1 MEDFVYL
8 KLDRKPP
15 ERPSNLEQLGM
26 VMKEAGT
33 DFGPGTSYGLFVHL
47 IIFIISSDSVIKN

>member
-1 MEDFVYL
+1 MEDFVYM

-15 ERPSNLEQLGM
+15 ERPSNLEQLGV

-33 DFGPGTSYGLFVHL
+33 DFGPGTSYGMCCHGFILFV
-47 IIFIISSDSVIKN
+47 S

>member
-15 ERPSNLEQLGM
+15 ERLSNLEQLGA
-26 VMKEAGT
+26 VMKEAGS
-33 DFGPGTSYGLFVHL
+33 DFGPGTSYGEH
-47 IIFIISSDSVIKN
+47 I